1 MLSGKQVQQ
10 TVGRDTLNG
19 IFIFPKLALLV
30 QSSKVLKLIDSVQH
44 FNVSI
49 FDFDFTKWS
58 NTLKQLSAAAYELF
72 KCLTI

>member
-19 IFIFPKLALLV
+19 IFIFLKLALLV

-44 FNVSI
+44 LMFQFLILISQ
-49 FDFDFTKWS
+49 TGQTHS
-58 NTLKQLSAAAYELF
+58 NNCRLLYTNCLSV
-72 KCLTI
+72 